1 MASFNGLVKFNDS
14 AIMHFKYNATGD
26 GICIP
31 KLHNSF
37 EEVSE
42 NWDSN
47 NLDIPNNCKHNVED
61 VNIFAVGSYWKAK
74 ACRKCGYLI
83 DKYNILSLNW
93 DEQIWETP
101 EWVKEYCEKHNA
113 EWMYKSI

>member
-83 DKYNILSLNW
+83 EGYVVDRIAYN
-93 DEQIWETP
+93 EKIWETP
-101 EWVKEYCEKHNA
+101 KWVKEYCKKNNT
-113 EWMYKSI
+113 EWVYK